1 MRVIRLNEVKDKV
14 GLSRSTI
21 YRRIAN
27 DGFPKP
33 ILLGGRASGWI
44 EGEVDQWLMRCVRES
59 RGENSVVEDDSHQN

>member
-1 MRVIRLNEVKDKV
+1 MRVIRLNEVKNKV

-27 DGFPKP
+27 SEFPKP

-44 EGEVDQWLMRCVRES
+44 ESEVDEWLMNCVNES
-59 RGENSVVEDDSHQN
+59 RGKK

>member
-1 MRVIRLNEVKDKV
+1 VRVIRLNEVKNKV

-27 DGFPKP
+27 GEFPKP

-44 EGEVDQWLMRCVRES
+44 EDEIDEWLMRCINES
-59 RGENSVVEDDSHQN
+59 RGKK

>member
-1 MRVIRLNEVKDKV
+1 MRVIRLNEVKNKV

-27 DGFPKP
+27 DEFPNS

-44 EGEVDQWLMRCVRES
+44 ESEIDEWLMRCVKKS
-59 RGENSVVEDDSHQN
+59 RGENSVVDYDSHQN

>member
-1 MRVIRLNEVKDKV
+1 MRVIRLNEVKDKI

-27 DGFPKP
+27 GEFPKP

-44 EGEVDQWLMRCVRES
+44 EDEIDEWLMLCINES
-59 RGENSVVEDDSHQN
+59 RGKK

>member
-1 MRVIRLNEVKDKV
+1 VRVIRLNEVKNKV

-44 EGEVDQWLMRCVRES
+44 ESEIDEWLMRCVKES
-59 RGENSVVEDDSHQN
+59 RDENSVADYDSHQN

>member
-1 MRVIRLNEVKDKV
+1 VRVIRLNEVKNKV

-27 DGFPKP
+27 GEFPKQ

-44 EGEVDQWLMRCVRES
+44 EDEVDEWLMRCIKES
-59 RGENSVVEDDSHQN
+59 RGKK

>member
-21 YRRIAN
+21 YRRISN
-27 DGFPKP
+27 GEFPKP

-44 EGEVDQWLMRCVRES
+44 EDEIDEWLMRCISES
-59 RGENSVVEDDSHQN
+59 RGKK

>member
-1 MRVIRLNEVKDKV
+1 MRFIRLKEVKHKV
-14 GLSRSTI
+14 GLSSSSI

-44 EGEVDQWLMRCVRES
+44 ESEVDEWIMQCIRKS
-59 RGENSVVEDDSHQN
+59 RGHTEKEKSS

>member
-1 MRVIRLNEVKDKV
+1 MRVIRLNEVKNKV

-27 DGFPKP
+27 GEFPKP

-44 EGEVDQWLMRCVRES
+44 EDEIDEWLMRCINES
-59 RGENSVVEDDSHQN
+59 RGKK